1 MKVMKEWMPLLFAQD
16 MSYWKWLMQW
26 NYLPGSFWIYLK
38 KKRGYV
44 FSNPYLCFQVT
55 LYRGVI
61 VSLFRQSIHLGYLQ
75 KKTFWHELSGVVLV
89 NESAIYRA
97 LARLA
102 ARKVIL
108 IPKKSLM
115 GYHHKQ
121 DSGFSSIL
129 SYANLLN
136 NSLIVL

>member
-1 MKVMKEWMPLLFAQD
+1 
-16 MSYWKWLMQW
+16 
-26 NYLPGSFWIYLK
+26 
-38 KKRGYV
+38 
-44 FSNPYLCFQVT
+44 
-55 LYRGVI
+55 
-61 VSLFRQSIHLGYLQ
+61 
-75 KKTFWHELSGVVLV
+75 VLV

-121 DSGFSSIL
+121 YSGFSSIL